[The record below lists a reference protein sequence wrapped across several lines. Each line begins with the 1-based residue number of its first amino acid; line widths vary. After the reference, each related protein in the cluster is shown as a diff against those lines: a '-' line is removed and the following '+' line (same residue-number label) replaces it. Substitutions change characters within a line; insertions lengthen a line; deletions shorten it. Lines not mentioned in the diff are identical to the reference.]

1 MIKIEILGT
10 GCPKCMK
17 LHANAE
23 QAVREA
29 GVQAEIVKI
38 TDIREIMKR
47 GVMLTP
53 ALSVNGEVKSMG
65 KVLDAEEIKSLI
77 QKEKRCE

>member
-1 MIKIEILGT
+1 MKIEILGT
-10 GCPKCMK
+10 GCPKCQK
-17 LHANAE
+17 LHANAV
-23 QAVREA
+23 QAVQES
-29 GVQAEIVKI
+29 GVQAEIVKV

-65 KVLDAEEIKSLI
+65 KVLDAGEIKSFL
-77 QKEKRCE
+77 QKEK

>member
-1 MIKIEILGT
+1 MKIEILGT
-10 GCPKCMK
+10 GCPKCAK
-17 LHANAE
+17 LAENAE
-23 QAVREA
+23 RAVREA